1 MNPENKP
8 IPIAPLDIDPM
19 VGMKHFQFQS
29 HCMYIVRTDK
39 AKNPKINAMPD
50 TISEVL
56 STLLGRFTPLLE
68 LYRVPFP

>member
-1 MNPENKP
+1 
-8 IPIAPLDIDPM
+8 
-19 VGMKHFQFQS
+19 
-29 HCMYIVRTDK
+29 MYIVRTDK